1 MQTHDDRDAGS
12 GVGALAKEAERMT
25 KERLNELTAGKP
37 GESSVDQQ
45 VGQFY
50 IVERPADNFA
60 LRISIGEV
68 NDVKP
73 WFGDADCYLV
83 FRGNPRD
90 IEDLLERSLA
100 AFRASHFEQLGS
112 QL

>member
-12 GVGALAKEAERMT
+12 GIGAIEKEAERMT
-25 KERLNELTAGKP
+25 KEQLNELTAGKP
-37 GESSVDQQ
+37 GEASVEQS
-45 VGQFY
+45 VGQFF
-50 IVERPADNFA
+50 IVQRPDDKFA

-68 NDVKP
+68 NDVKS
-73 WFGDADCYLV
+73 WFGDPDCYLV

-90 IEDLLERSLA
+90 IEELLARALA
-100 AFRASHFEQLGS
+100 AFRASHFESLGS